1 MTMKLT
7 ILFASF
13 LIISGAAQAQDLVK
27 PEKKALKPTLLV
39 IDVQNV
45 YIPMMSEADQ
55 KIAPKYINGAIW
67 LFRQYNLPVIRVHH
81 TDPKWG
87 PEPGSEDFAFPETI
101 NTEESDPQV
110 IKNYPSAFTK
120 TNLDSILQV
129 KGCNTLFIC
138 GLSATGCALATYYGG
153 IDRGYEVFMF
163 KNGLLSHDADLTGA
177 VEEITQA
184 ISWEAMNLLLET
196 SQ

>member
-1 MTMKLT
+1 MKLT
-7 ILFASF
+7 ILFAV
-13 LIISGAAQAQDLVK
+13 LLTITGVAQAQDPVK
-27 PEKKALKPTLLV
+27 PEKKALKPALLV

-45 YIPMMSEADQ
+45 YIPMMSESDQ

-67 LFRQYNLPVIRVHH
+67 LFRQHNLPVIRVYH
-81 TDPKWG
+81 TEPEWG

-120 TNLDSILQV
+120 TNLDSILQTT
-129 KGCNTLFIC
+129 KCNTLFIC

-163 KNGLLSHDADLTGA
+163 KNGLLSHDAELTKA
-177 VEEITQA
+177 VEEITEA
-184 ISWEAMNLLLET
+184 VSWTVLNLLLET